1 MLNAEIR
8 PRARIGLVIPSV
20 NTMTEPQFNRYAPDG
35 VDVHVARVRIAY
47 LDGRLIPSHDLLPDV
62 VQAAE
67 LLADARC
74 DLIVFHCTASSM
86 EAGVKAE
93 REIVEAIEK
102 ATGRQSTTTASAVL
116 AAFRSLGITK
126 VVLVSPYP
134 ASTNQHEVRFLA
146 EAGIQVLHDCAL
158 DLPSSQWTARP
169 GEFWVETGLAEAD
182 PEADALFLSCT
193 NVRGAEAVEALEAR
207 TGRPVVTSNQAV
219 LWYALRA
226 CGLPDVIP
234 GLGGLFKCGLPVAA
248 AAV

>member
-1 MLNAEIR
+1 MLNAEVR

-20 NTMTEPQFNRYAPDG
+20 NTMTEPQFNQYAPDG
-35 VDVHVARVRIAY
+35 VEVHVTRVRIAY
-47 LDGRLIPSHDLLPDV
+47 PDGRLIPSRDLLPEV
-62 VQAAE
+62 VQAAQ

-86 EAGVKAE
+86 EAGMKAE
-93 REIVEAIEK
+93 REIAGAIEK
-102 ATGRQSTTTASAVL
+102 ATGRKSTTTASAVL

-158 DLPSSQWTARP
+158 DLPSSEWTTRP
-169 GEFWVETGLAEAD
+169 GQFWVETSLAEAD
-182 PEADALFLSCT
+182 SAADALFLSCT
-193 NVRGAEAVEALEAR
+193 NVRAVEAVEALEAR
-207 TGRPVVTSNQAV
+207 TDHPVVTSNQAV

-226 CGLPDVIP
+226 CSLPDVVP
-234 GLGGLFKCGLPVAA
+234 GLGGLFKLGLPVAA
-248 AAV
+248 AV